1 MQNILL
7 AAGLASRSKG
17 EKLFLPWR
25 GETVLQHAVR
35 ASLEAELDTI
45 VVTGFKRTEVE
56 RLLGVFADSNLELVF
71 NPDFAFGQGSSTIC
85 GAKHL
90 KEGEDFFIS
99 LADMPLINAAH
110 YTGLL
115 GKIGEAAALRPV
127 FKGKPGHPVLLKS
140 GLKEVILSQN
150 PDFRMKDMLSAYTVK
165 TCIVDDEAYVSDIDT
180 IQAYRVLLLKD
191 SKTNHPFKAT
201 TSSP

>member
-17 EKLFLPWR
+17 EKLFLPWM

-35 ASLEAELDTI
+35 ASLDAGLHTL
-45 VVTGFKRTEVE
+45 VVTGFKRAEAE
-56 RLLGVFADSNLELVF
+56 KLLGPFSGSNLKLVF
-71 NPDFAFGQGSSTIC
+71 NPGYMLGQGSSTIC

-90 KEGEDFFIS
+90 ENDEDFFIS
-99 LADMPLINAAH
+99 LADMPLINAVH
-110 YTGLL
+110 YTMLS
-115 GKIGEAAALRPV
+115 GKIGDADALRPV

-140 GLKEVILSQN
+140 RLKQVILSQK
-150 PDFRMKDMLSAYTVK
+150 PDFRMKEMLSAYTIK

-180 IQAYRVLLLKD
+180 IQAYKALLLKE
-191 SKTNHPFKAT
+191 SKND
-201 TSSP
+201 